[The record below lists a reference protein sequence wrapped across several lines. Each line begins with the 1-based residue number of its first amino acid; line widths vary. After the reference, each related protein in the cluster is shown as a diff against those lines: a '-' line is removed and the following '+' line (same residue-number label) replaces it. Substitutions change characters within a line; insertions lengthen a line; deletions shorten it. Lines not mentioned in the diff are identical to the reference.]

1 MTEANTN
8 GLELSKL
15 RGELA
20 AIDRVL
26 VDALGRRYLLARE
39 DGRLKREAG
48 VEILDPAQEAEVL
61 RRAAELARE
70 KGIEEEEG
78 RNIFWCILDLSRNA
92 QRELERRGSITRWHW
107 TTRALAPH
115 VEHR

>member
-1 MTEANTN
+1 MARGQDATGHFFISMTLAEGEGPMTEANTN

-39 DGRLKREAG
+39 VRRLKREAG
-48 VEILDPAQEAEVL
+48 VEILDPAPEAEVL
-61 RRAAELARE
+61 RMAAELARE
-70 KGIEEEEG
+70 TGIDEEDRKSVG
-78 RNIFWCILDLSRNA
+78 
-92 QRELERRGSITRWHW
+92 
-107 TTRALAPH
+107 
-115 VEHR
+115 